1 MIRLDF
7 IEGHEDLKIYQDT
20 DMFLINTDTTVLG
33 EFVEVYRNDTVL
45 DMGTNTGALLLYAS
59 RFNPKKMIGIDVNE
73 RALELARKNM
83 ELNNI
88 NNCTLKEANI
98 LNYAD
103 ELVDVIICNP
113 PYFNT
118 KEDNKSKNSFKNLA
132 KHEQEFTLSELIKS
146 ISRNLKD
153 NGTLYFLY
161 LTSRMDD
168 CLMELRNNNLYPKV
182 CRMVF
187 DENKKYSN
195 VFLVKCRKNAKQG
208 MIMEKP
214 IIITRK

>member
-7 IEGHEDLKIYQDT
+7 IEGHEDIKIYQDT

-33 EFVEVYRNDTVL
+33 EFVEVYKNDTVL

-59 RFNPKKMIGIDVNE
+59 RWNPKKMIGIDINT
-73 RALELARKNM
+73 RALELAKKNM

-88 NNCTLKEANI
+88 DYCTLKEANI
-98 LNYAD
+98 LTYRED
-103 ELVDVIICNP
+103 PVDVIICNP
-113 PYFNT
+113 PYFKTDEAN
-118 KEDNKSKNSFKNLA
+118 KADNKYKNLA
-132 KHEQEFTLSELIKS
+132 KHESLFTLSELIDS

-168 CLMELRNNNLYPKV
+168 CMIELRKHNLWPKV
-182 CRMVF
+182 CKMVF
-187 DENKKYSN
+187 DDNKKYSN
-195 VFLVKCRKNAKQG
+195 VFVVKCKKNAKQG
-208 MIMEKP
+208 MVMEKP
-214 IIITRK
+214 IIIKR